1 MFLIHDIVGKLFI
14 FSHLFS
20 CLQNKVVMSAGLAIL
35 TGCVVYIAYMNATAE
50 NKKESYMALGED
62 GKLQKRTRTSKWD

>member
-1 MFLIHDIVGKLFI
+1 
-14 FSHLFS
+14 
-20 CLQNKVVMSAGLAIL
+20 MSAGLAIL